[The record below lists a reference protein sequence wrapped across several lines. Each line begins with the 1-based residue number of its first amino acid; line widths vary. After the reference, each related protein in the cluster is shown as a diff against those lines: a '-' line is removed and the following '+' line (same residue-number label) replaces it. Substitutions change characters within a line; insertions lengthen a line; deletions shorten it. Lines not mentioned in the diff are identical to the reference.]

1 MSLTCWRVA
10 VAGMGIPLSLKQ
22 SDDDEHDEDKYEEGD
37 READVQGEVA
47 GGNGGG
53 VLVGVGDDREVSR
66 DCKVGST
73 EARCARPAVHVLS
86 LKRIVAHLLN
96 TKVQQPTNYLAVS
109 APVCRGR
116 VGAVPASH
124 LQL

>member
-22 SDDDEHDEDKYEEGD
+22 SDDDEHNEDKYEEGD

-53 VLVGVGDDREVSR
+53 VLVGVGDDWEVSR

-96 TKVQQPTNYLAVS
+96 TKVK
-109 APVCRGR
+109 
-116 VGAVPASH
+116 
-124 LQL
+124 